1 MQASHRVPKLSRATF
16 VLIAS
21 TIRELPATD
30 TTEVNDVVRHS
41 AIVARFADALAGTN
55 PRFDRTR
62 FENACNGKAG
72 AR

>member
-1 MQASHRVPKLSRATF
+1 MSANPRIPKLSRATF

-30 TTEVNDVVRHS
+30 TTEANDVVRHS
-41 AIVARFADALAGTN
+41 AVVARFADALAGTN

-62 FENACNGKAG
+62 FENACNGKG